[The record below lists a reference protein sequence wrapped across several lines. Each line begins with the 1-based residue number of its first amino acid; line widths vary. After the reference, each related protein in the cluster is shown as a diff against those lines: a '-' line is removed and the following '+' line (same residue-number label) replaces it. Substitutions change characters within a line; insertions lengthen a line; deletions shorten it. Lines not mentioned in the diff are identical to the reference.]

1 MIFLIRV
8 PLKAGLFYYL
18 HCMQLQITSIELY
31 KLRIPLKQ
39 PFVISLGAQYDAD
52 NVLVIIRTNK
62 GISGYGECSA
72 GATPH
77 TTWYPARPASANVAR
92 RGTPPSPESLAYPK
106 ARRAHAA
113 TLATA
118 AFFTKAARCFS
129 FASTLISLSVS
140 MTDTTASFGNVFG
153 SRGLK
158 GVIMS
163 GYLRTPSYVTSMFWT
178 ALSSRSI

>member
-1 MIFLIRV
+1 M
-8 PLKAGLFYYL
+8 A
-18 HCMQLQITSIELY
+18 
-31 KLRIPLKQ
+31 
-39 PFVISLGAQYDAD
+39 FVTAI
-52 NVLVIIRTNK
+52 N
-62 GISGYGECSA
+62 GECSA

-92 RGTPPSPESLAYPK
+92 RGTPPSPKSLVYPK

-129 FASTLISLSVS
+129 FASTLISSSVS
-140 MTDTTASFGNVFG
+140 TTDATASFGDVFG
-153 SRGLK
+153 GGGLK

-163 GYLRTPSYVTSMFWT
+163 GYLRTPSYATSMFWT
-178 ALSSRSI
+178 ASSSRSIWYTPFSFVVWGPTLSMNFATLVPKRDDEVDASRDGRSVYPTIVTPFAVVITSSGTV